1 MSNSLIFKTV
11 YISQKKHFNKQK
23 LLYILNENTIWPSG
37 VIVRES
43 DSHEK
48 NTMCVWLSQITFRLD
63 LLTGPP
69 LNCEILC
76 SYRPFQIH
84 KILPSPNKFSQRW

>member
-1 MSNSLIFKTV
+1 MLIFYNFCLSSCLQKAKGGKFEMSNSLIFKTV
-11 YISQKKHFNKQK
+11 YISRKKHFDKQK

-48 NTMCVWLSQITFRLD
+48 NTM
-63 LLTGPP
+63 
-69 LNCEILC
+69 
-76 SYRPFQIH
+76 
-84 KILPSPNKFSQRW
+84 